1 MAGAAP
7 ATKTKVSLLLSVETA
22 RPGDEITAAIEMR
35 MPPGWHTYWR
45 NGGDVGDATA
55 TKIDWELPPGIT
67 AGAIQWPVPEKLN
80 DADIITYTYHGTVL
94 LLVPLK
100 VASNLQPGPLELKAN
115 VSWIEC
121 EKSCLPGEGKVQA
134 SFTVGSV
141 GKASAANQ
149 RIELAKAA
157 LPKTGTQ
164 LPVEAVWDAP
174 PDAKE
179 RAILIHVETQ
189 SKPAI
194 FDFYPD
200 GTSGTKIEGATTS
213 LQIATNKVA
222 LRKLVTRDEPTTPWP
237 TELSGLLITGTSGT
251 TNREASEI
259 RLKIKSTA
267 DGATSP
273 SGGNLARSGSKSLLP
288 MLGLAFLGGLILN
301 IMPCVLPVIALKIL
315 GFVSQ
320 SREDPRRVRRLG
332 IIYTLGVLAS
342 FLAMAAVVISVK
354 HAGNAASW
362 GMQFQNPQFLIG
374 MTLLVTLVALNL
386 FGVFEVLLGGGAMNA
401 AGSLA
406 SKEGD
411 AGAFFN
417 GILATALATPCTA
430 PALSIALG
438 FAFAQSAAVIL
449 VTFSAIGLG
458 LAAPYLALCWHPQWL
473 RFLPKPGAWME
484 QFKKAMGFPML
495 ATAVWL
501 FSITL
506 VHFGKGAAFWL
517 GLFLVL
523 ISFAAWVWG
532 EFVQRGNRGRTGARI
547 LTILLVLAAYGW
559 VLEGELSWRN
569 PIAPSQN
576 RTGLENRPDG
586 IQWQVW
592 SPEAVD
598 QARKSGRPVL
608 VDFTADWCM
617 TCQVNKKTS
626 LEITSVRDKLKE
638 IDGIA
643 LLADYTRKDPAILKE
658 LQRHD
663 RAAVP
668 LVLVYPADSGKPA
681 EILPEILTPGLVLT
695 ALDRAAGRKK

>member
-1 MAGAAP
+1 MTVAAP
-7 ATKTKVSLLLSVETA
+7 ATKTKVSLLLSAETA
-22 RPGDEITAAIEMR
+22 RPGDDITAAIEMR
-35 MPPGWHTYWR
+35 MPAGWHTYWR
-45 NGGDVGDATA
+45 YGGDAGDAT
-55 TKIDWELPPGIT
+55 KIEWQLPAGVT

-80 DADIITYTYHGTVL
+80 DSDIITYTYHDTVQ

-100 VASNLQPGPLELKAN
+100 LASTLQPGPLELKAN
-115 VSWIEC
+115 VSWLEC
-121 EKSCLPGEGKVQA
+121 EKSCFPGDGKVQA
-134 SFTVGSV
+134 TFAIGTVA
-141 GKASAANQ
+141 KASSASQ
-149 RIELAKAA
+149 RIESAKAR
-157 LPKTGTQ
+157 LPQSKTQ
-164 LPVEAVWDAP
+164 FPVEAVWDAP
-174 PDAKE
+174 PDAME
-179 RAILIHVETQ
+179 RALLINVEAQ
-189 SKPAI
+189 SKPGTV
-194 FDFYPD
+194 DFYPD
-200 GTSGTKIEGATTS
+200 GTTEAKIEGATTI
-213 LQIATNKVA
+213 LQITTNRIA
-222 LRKLVTRDEPTTPWP
+222 LRKLVTRGELATPWP
-237 TELSGLLITGTSGT
+237 TEFSGLLVTGTAGT

-259 RLKIKSTA
+259 RVKIKSTT

-273 SGGNLARSGSKSLLP
+273 SGGNLAGSGSKSLLA

-320 SREDPRRVRRLG
+320 SRDDPRRVRRLG
-332 IIYTLGVLAS
+332 VIYTLGVLAS
-342 FLAMAAVVISVK
+342 FLAMAAVVIGVK
-354 HAGNAASW
+354 QAGNAASW

-374 MTLLVTLVALNL
+374 MTVLVTLVALNL
-386 FGVFEVLLGGGAMNA
+386 FGVFEVLLGGGAMNT

-417 GILATALATPCTA
+417 GVLATALATPCTA

-458 LAAPYLALCWHPQWL
+458 LAAPYLALCWQPQWL

-484 QFKKAMGFPML
+484 KFKNAMGFPML

-501 FSITL
+501 FSVTL

-523 ISFAAWVWG
+523 IALAAWVWG
-532 EFVQRGNRGRTGARI
+532 EFVQRGTRGRTAARI
-547 LTILLVLAAYGW
+547 VSILLILAAYVW

-569 PIAPSQN
+569 PIVPSQN
-576 RTGLENRPDG
+576 RSGLENRPDG
-586 IQWQVW
+586 VQWQVW
-592 SPEAVD
+592 SPGAVD
-598 QARKSGRPVL
+598 QARRSGRPVL
-608 VDFTADWCM
+608 VDFTADWCA

-626 LEITSVRDKLKE
+626 LEITSVRDKLQE

-643 LLADYTRKDPAILKE
+643 LLGDYTRKDSAILEE

-668 LVLVYPADSGKPA
+668 LVLVYPADATKPP
-681 EILPEILTPGLVLT
+681 EILSEILTPRLVLE